1 MLEVRELPWRDPESL
16 FGYWA
21 NDRYVAW
28 LDSGGPTDCRA
39 RYSYLGIEPFKV
51 IIAHGDHVEI
61 DGAPVA
67 LDPFTAL
74 ERELE
79 KYRLPPGLAPV
90 PFATGAVG
98 FFSYELG
105 RHLERLPTRHPNDL
119 DIPEMVVAFYDVV
132 FAFDRLEQRLWLL
145 SSGFP
150 ATGQDRAAHATE
162 RADTILQRLEQ
173 PAPVWQN
180 GTLPPLAWQEETPR
194 PLYERQLHHLLE
206 HIRAG
211 NIYQANFTVRHLAQR
226 PADLAAPSIYAALRR
241 AASEPFGAYLG
252 CGDRLTL
259 LSVSPER
266 FLRLDPE
273 GIVETRPIKGTRRR
287 GATAE
292 DDIRL
297 GQELLDSVKDR
308 AENLMIVDL
317 LRNDIGRVAVPGSV
331 AVPDLFRLESFSR
344 VHHLV
349 SQVTGRLNPGTTA
362 IDLLRVTFPGGS
374 ITGAPKI
381 RAMEI
386 IDSLE
391 VARRGPYCGSI
402 AWIGTDGA
410 LDSNIVIR
418 TLVVTPEQLVAQAGG
433 GIVYDSDPGSEY
445 EEMMLK
451 VSPLLL

>member
-1 MLEVRELPWRDPESL
+1 VLECRELPWREPASL

-21 NDRYVAW
+21 EDRYVAW
-28 LDSGGPTDCRA
+28 LDSGGPTDSRA
-39 RYSYLGIEPFKV
+39 RYSYLCIEPFKV
-51 IIAHGDHVEI
+51 IVAHADRVEI
-61 DGAPVA
+61 DGVA
-67 LDPFTAL
+67 VSLDPFTAL
-74 ERELE
+74 EQELQ

-105 RHLERLPTRHPNDL
+105 RYLERLPTRHPNDL
-119 DIPEMVVAFYDVV
+119 DIPEMVVAFYDVI

-150 ATGQDRAAHATE
+150 ATGPERAARATE
-162 RADTILQRLEQ
+162 RAEAILQRLEH
-173 PAPVWQN
+173 PSPLWED
-180 GTLPPLAWQEETPR
+180 GTVPPLEWHEETPR
-194 PLYERQLHHLLE
+194 ANYERQLHHLLE

-226 PADLAAPSIYAALRR
+226 PADVAGPAIYAALRR
-241 AASEPFGAYLG
+241 KAAEPFGAYLG

-259 LSVSPER
+259 LSISPER
-266 FLRLDPE
+266 FLRLDPD
-273 GIVETRPIKGTRRR
+273 GTVETRPIKGTRRR
-287 GATAE
+287 GATP
-292 DDIRL
+292 DDDARL

-349 SQVTGRLNPGTTA
+349 SQVTGQLNPGTTA